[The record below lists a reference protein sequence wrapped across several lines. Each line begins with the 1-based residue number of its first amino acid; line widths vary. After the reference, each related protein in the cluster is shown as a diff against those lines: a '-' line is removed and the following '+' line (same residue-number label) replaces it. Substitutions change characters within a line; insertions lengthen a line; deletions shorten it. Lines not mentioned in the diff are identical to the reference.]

1 MRYASIRNFDITN
14 GEGIGIALFVQGCDF
29 HCNGCFNSSTWD
41 FTGGKEWDSKTEEQ
55 FIDLA
60 SKEYVERITILGGE
74 PMHPVNR
81 DSVLLLCRKLKEKYP
96 NKKIW
101 LYTGYTYETLM
112 NECADLSNIDILIDG
127 RFEKDLYDYKLKWK
141 GSANQRVI
149 DVQQTLIDNTI
160 VLREDNDK

>member
-74 PMHPVNR
+74 PMHPINR
-81 DSVLLLCRKLKEKYP
+81 DLVFLKLSLYQIVYLSVYKKYVP
-96 NKKIW
+96 I
-101 LYTGYTYETLM
+101 YHFH
-112 NECADLSNIDILIDG
+112 S
-127 RFEKDLYDYKLKWK
+127 
-141 GSANQRVI
+141 
-149 DVQQTLIDNTI
+149 
-160 VLREDNDK
+160 